1 MEKLTMNQK
10 IQSVIDDYNDIAS
23 QYAADFYDDATD
35 NVYVDKFLA
44 SLSGKLILDA
54 GCGVGEDCK
63 YVEQKGFK
71 AIGIDFSK
79 GMLDIARQKYPKGNF
94 QLMDMSNIKFPSN
107 TFDGIMSNYSLFHIP
122 REQLKQVLS
131 EFRRVL
137 KEEGRILLILQEGTI
152 EEMVDEPY
160 RPGVKLYMNYF
171 TIESISKIVKEN
183 GFEIESYER
192 ENTTSEFELGES
204 KLVVYAKRKV
214 R

>member
-1 MEKLTMNQK
+1 
-10 IQSVIDDYNDIAS
+10 
-23 QYAADFYDDATD
+23 
-35 NVYVDKFLA
+35 
-44 SLSGKLILDA
+44 
-54 GCGVGEDCK
+54 
-63 YVEQKGFK
+63 
-71 AIGIDFSK
+71 
-79 GMLDIARQKYPKGNF
+79 
-94 QLMDMSNIKFPSN
+94 MDMSNIKFPAN

-183 GFEIESYER
+183 GLEIESYER

>member
-23 QYAADFYDDATD
+23 QYADDFYDDATD
-35 NVYVDKFLA
+35 NVYIDKFLA
-44 SLSGKLILDA
+44 SLSGKLILDV

-94 QLMDMSNIKFPSN
+94 QLMDMSNIKFPAN

-137 KEEGRILLILQEGTI
+137 KEEGRILLILQEGTN

-183 GFEIESYER
+183 GLEIESYER